1 MLKSRWIVPDG
12 VLWHLPF
19 EALQPA
25 DDHYV
30 VDMMQVSYAQ
40 SLLHLARPA
49 LATSCGNRLKATF
62 LGIGNPLLSN
72 EFKARAVGLP
82 RCVLE
87 SSAAQEDEVKHL
99 GAVFGSSRT
108 LLLTAAEARGRIKSD
123 AGGASVL
130 HISSPSLLDDT
141 SSMSS
146 FVGLAAGP
154 GKQNEG
160 FMQAREIMNCRVLP
174 ISCSCRRSA
183 EEWFSGAG
191 ILGMTWAWFAAG
203 SSSTMFNRWPAD
215 SIATNQL
222 MTEFYSRVKPASRSQ
237 ISKAAA
243 LRQSVCCL
251 GGIRLPTPILLGE
264 LRHDW

>member
-1 MLKSRWIVPDG
+1 MAV
-12 VLWHLPF
+12 
-19 EALQPA
+19 
-25 DDHYV
+25 
-30 VDMMQVSYAQ
+30 
-40 SLLHLARPA
+40 
-49 LATSCGNRLKATF
+49 NRLKATF

-72 EFKARAVGLP
+72 EFKTRVQLGYPDA
-82 RCVLE
+82 VLE

-108 LLLTAAEARGRIKSD
+108 LLSTAAEASAERIKSD

-160 FMQAREIMNCRVLP
+160 FMQAREIMNLQSTADLVVLAGAQQK
-174 ISCSCRRSA
+174 SG
-183 EEWFSGAG
+183 FSGAG

-243 LRQSVCCL
+243 LRQSV
-251 GGIRLPTPILLGE
+251 LL
-264 LRHDW
+264 LRRNPDYQHPYYWASFAMIGDSR